1 MSKALA
7 KKLGYTFLA
16 VSIIVLVI
24 FRGKVYEGLGTK
36 YLWVKDQQAVKI
48 DKSDP
53 EWLDKYCKLEI
64 KNLPKAPFANE
75 GLEKD
80 MNGEGVQEYGVPDIS
95 LKKFI
100 PEDKWYKT
108 EGCGLWYKYS
118 GEEAYPSV
126 GVDYAFRIDV
136 ANTFEENVDTLVTE
150 AIDES
155 WKKISPISDED
166 AGRPFTMYDG
176 FPLIFMRENKKLNTI
191 EYALA
196 EFGGG
201 TFFMN
206 FYVHEK

>member
-7 KKLGYTFLA
+7 KKLGYVFLA
-16 VSIIVLVI
+16 IGIIALVI
-24 FRGKVYEGLGTK
+24 IKGKLYEGLGTK
-36 YLWVKDQQAVKI
+36 YLWVKDHQAVKV

-64 KNLPKAPFANE
+64 KNFPKAPFANK

-80 MNGEGVQEYGVPDIS
+80 VNGEDVQEYGVPNIS

-100 PEDKWYKT
+100 PEDKWFKT
-108 EGCGLWYKYS
+108 EGCGLWYKYTD
-118 GEEAYPSV
+118 EEAYPSV
-126 GVDYAFRIDV
+126 GVDYAFHIDV
-136 ANTFEENVDTLVTE
+136 ANTFQENVDTLITKTM
-150 AIDES
+150 DKS
-155 WKKISPISDED
+155 WRKLSPISDED

-176 FPLIFMRENKKLNTI
+176 FPLIFTRENKKTNTI
-191 EYALA
+191 EYMTA

-206 FYVHEK
+206 FYVYEK

>member
-7 KKLGYTFLA
+7 KKLGYTLLA
-16 VSIIVLVI
+16 VGIIVLVI
-24 FRGKVYEGLGTK
+24 FRGRIFESLGTK
-36 YLWVKDQQAVKI
+36 YFWVKDQQGVKV

-64 KNLPKAPFANE
+64 ENLPKAPFANK
-75 GLEKD
+75 GLERD
-80 MNGEGVQEYGVPDIS
+80 INGEDVQEYGVPDTS

-100 PEDKWYKT
+100 PEDRWYKT

-118 GEEAYPSV
+118 DEEAYPSV

-136 ANTFEENVDTLVTE
+136 ANTFQENVDTLITE
-150 AIDES
+150 AMDEG
-155 WKKISPISDED
+155 WKKVSPISDED

-176 FPLIFMRENKKLNTI
+176 FPLIFVRENKKLNTI
-191 EYALA
+191 EYMTA

-201 TFFMN
+201 TFSTN
-206 FYVHEK
+206 LYVYEK